1 MVMPL
6 RITHVDTKVL
16 VFLVQAMP
24 TSLHAAPRDPV
35 GKTSAQGDRRPQES
49 RTKKKKSWNNE
60 LISSD
65 CAAAQYPRRGAST
78 SKEAFL
84 IEMTVKK
91 RGLVSNIYR

>member
-1 MVMPL
+1 M
-6 RITHVDTKVL
+6 DTKVL

-35 GKTSAQGDRRPQES
+35 GKSSAQGDRRPQEN
-49 RTKKKKSWNNE
+49 REKNWNNE
-60 LISSD
+60 VISSD
-65 CAAAQYPRRGAST
+65 CAAAQYPRRAAST

-84 IEMTVKK
+84 IEMRVKK

>member
-1 MVMPL
+1 M
-6 RITHVDTKVL
+6 DTKVL

-35 GKTSAQGDRRPQES
+35 GKNSAQGDRRPQKS
-49 RTKKKKSWNNE
+49 RKKNWNNE
-60 LISSD
+60 VISSD
-65 CAAAQYPRRGAST
+65 CVAAQYPRRGAST